1 MKVLDKSKCELQYCK
16 FTDIKH
22 ILKDYHYKGDSMGGG
37 ISICFAML
45 LENKLVGGSVLGK
58 PRHENVYTSHIDIR
72 RMACVDESPKNSE
85 SWFLGQIIDYI
96 KRNTKYN
103 AVLSYSDLTQ
113 GHDGTIYKASNF
125 KCIGKTSPTQHI
137 EYKGKS
143 YHMRSLTIDRP
154 YSYEIREAIKNNEA
168 KIITGL
174 PKIIWQYQI
183 IRKGR
188 KDKRL
193 LKQFQKGGS
202 QVKLF

>member
-45 LENKLVGGSVLGK
+45 LNNTLVGGSVLGK
-58 PRHENVYTSHIDIR
+58 PRHENVYVSHIDIR

-113 GHDGTIYKASNF
+113 GHDGTIYKASNSLSRSEEQ
-125 KCIGKTSPTQHI
+125 IGRASC
-137 EYKGKS
+137 
-143 YHMRSLTIDRP
+143 
-154 YSYEIREAIKNNEA
+154 RE
-168 KIITGL
+168 
-174 PKIIWQYQI
+174 
-183 IRKGR
+183 R
-188 KDKRL
+188 
-193 LKQFQKGGS
+193 
-202 QVKLF
+202 V